1 MQGELGTSH
10 CYELGGDYRPLETWH
25 QGMLGADLRYDAK
38 TKSWK
43 IARIPAGDSWIEG
56 ARSPLAAPGLDL
68 REGDELLAVNGRE
81 VGADRSP
88 HACLVNLADSDVTL
102 RVRRGR
108 KGAPREIAVHTLP
121 VEFDLRYRDWVEA
134 NRARVHKESKG
145 RVGYL
150 HIPDMAPRG
159 YAEFHRYFHQ
169 EMDRDGLIIDVRWNG
184 GGHVSQLL
192 LEKLARKRVGYD
204 QSRWMGAVPY
214 PSEAP
219 MGPMVAL
226 TNEYAGSDGDIF
238 SHCFKLYGL
247 GPLIGMRTW
256 GGVVGVW
263 PRHALVDGTVTT
275 QPEFSY
281 WFHDVGWN
289 VENYGTDPDI
299 EIDIRPQDAAA
310 GLDPQ
315 LDRALAEVLKIIK
328 KDKPS
333 IPKFDR
339 RPKLTPPRLK
349 KPD

>member
-1 MQGELGTSH
+1 
-10 CYELGGDYRPLETWH
+10 
-25 QGMLGADLRYDAK
+25 MLGADFAYDAP
-38 TKSWK
+38 TKSWR
-43 IARIPAGDSWIEG
+43 IARIPSGDSWIES
-56 ARSPLAAPGLDL
+56 ARSPLAAPGLNVK
-68 REGDELLAVNGRE
+68 EGDELLAVNGRE
-81 VGADRSP
+81 VGADLSP
-88 HACLVNLADSDVTL
+88 HACLVNQADSDVLL

-108 KGAPREIAVHTLP
+108 RGVAREIDVRTISA
-121 VEFDLRYRDWVEA
+121 EFRLRYRAWVEA

-145 RVGYL
+145 RVGYV
-150 HIPDMAPRG
+150 HIPDMGPRG
-159 YAEFHRYFHQ
+159 YSEFFRHFHQ
-169 EMDRDGLIIDVRWNG
+169 EMDFEGLIVDVRWNG

-204 QSRWMGAVPY
+204 QTRWSGATPY

-256 GGVVGVW
+256 GGVVGIW
-263 PRHALVDGTVTT
+263 PRHALVDGTITT

-281 WFHDVGWN
+281 WFTDVGWN

-299 EIDIRPQDAAA
+299 EVDIRPQEHAA

-315 LDRALAEVLKIIK
+315 LERALAEVTKILKK
-328 KDKPS
+328 EKPS
-333 IPKFDR
+333 VPKLDR
-339 RPKLTPPRLK
+339 RPKLSPPRLK
-349 KPD
+349 KSE